1 MLKRLAASLTLVACV
16 GVALT
21 FGAARGH
28 AGLLGCGYTQFQQ
41 PFTAWGDDSSY
52 VLAPGGSFE
61 GTNSWRLSGGAQV
74 VSGNDPFYLNSR
86 YDSRSLLLPAGSSVS
101 SPAICLSLL
110 DPTLRFVG
118 KSSDG
123 SGVHVDVYTSALLGL
138 VKLPISM
145 NVPLGTSWN
154 ASNQQSI
161 LLQNLLSLTN
171 LGGAN
176 IVLRFS
182 PIGSATVQLDDVY
195 VDPMFH
201 E

>member
-1 MLKRLAASLTLVACV
+1 MKRLAASLTLVACV
-16 GVALT
+16 AVALA
-21 FGAARGH
+21 FGAASGH
-28 AGLLGCGYTQFQQ
+28 AGLLGCGYTEVQQ
-41 PFTAWGDDSSY
+41 PFTAWGDNSSY

-61 GTNSWRLSGGAQV
+61 DTNTWALSGGAQV
-74 VSGNDPFYLNSR
+74 VAGNEPFYLRSPD
-86 YDSRSLLLPAGSSVS
+86 DSHSLLLPAGSSAS
-101 SPAICLSLL
+101 SPSICLSVL

-123 SGVHVDVYTSALLGL
+123 SDVHVDVYTSGALGL

-154 ASNQQSI
+154 PSDVESI
-161 LLQNLLSLTN
+161 LLQNLVSLTD

-182 PIGSATVQLDDVY
+182 PIGSATVQIDDVY